1 MLERLRQVRLFLQ
14 ALAGAREEILAQ
26 CPSERVKFESLG
38 WSILI
43 TSGLAVVSMWF
54 ALSTAMGVNGI
65 IAVVPALLWGLV
77 IMGIDRWLVTSMP
90 HDGKRKLLVAAP
102 RLLMAIL
109 LGTLISTPFVLRIFE
124 SEINAQIAMIKQ
136 QRYSDFIAAQQ
147 KSPVGAQVTY
157 WTRQVSSLQKVVDT
171 GGAQPLNPAAD
182 PQVQALTKQRSQEL
196 TLQGQYFKQ
205 WQCQLYGVYQG
216 VKCPK
221 GNGPLAQASGNS
233 YNQAKAQVAQ
243 LTSDIRNRE
252 KQLAASDV
260 ASQKLRYDQAK
271 AGLPNALDQ
280 LHTAQTREDNLR
292 TAFNAQNDALNGIL
306 VRLQALSQL
315 SKNDFTVTSARFL
328 VFLLFLVVEILPVTV
343 KLLQPRG
350 PYDEIFEKMQ
360 KIEVKDASRRG
371 YRPAAVG
378 SGSLADDG
386 HPRVVAGYAEAADN
400 VRAIWQ
406 RTKVLP
412 RGFDDPADRKPT
424 EVLGGFSGPPPDA
437 SQPGTGGYRDS
448 AFQQQGNGFAPAS
461 PTGFGS
467 SAAPTRSDHFPA
479 APARPFDGLSAARTG
494 REEPAPVT
502 RNEAYPPL
510 AAHDRLPLDVTRR
523 DLSNLPPPAAD
534 APNPFTDSGGISLA
548 HQRLLEASDNRSY
561 RDDGGQSGGDLDWDE
576 D

>member
-1 MLERLRQVRLFLQ
+1 MLERLRKVRLFLQ
-14 ALAGAREEILAQ
+14 ALAGAREEILVQ
-26 CPSERVKFESLG
+26 CPTERVKFESLG

-43 TSGLAVVSMWF
+43 TSGMAVVSMWF
-54 ALSTAMGVNGI
+54 ALSSAMGVNGI
-65 IAVVPALLWGLV
+65 IAVFPALLWGLV

-102 RLLMAIL
+102 RVLMAIL

-124 SEINAQIAMIKQ
+124 SEINAQIAVIKQ

-147 KSPVGAQVTY
+147 GSPVGAQVTY

-182 PQVQALTKQRSQEL
+182 PQVQAFTKQRSQEL
-196 TLQGQYFKQ
+196 TLQAQYFKQ

-216 VKCPK
+216 VRCPK
-221 GNGPLAQASGNS
+221 GNGPLAQASENS

-243 LTSDIRNRE
+243 LTSDIRNRS

-260 ASQKLRYDQAK
+260 ASQKLRYDQANG
-271 AGLPNALDQ
+271 ALPNALEQ
-280 LHTAQTREDNLR
+280 LHTAQAREDGLR

-306 VRLQALSQL
+306 IRLQALSQL

-360 KIEVKDASRRG
+360 RNELKDASRRG
-371 YRPAAVG
+371 YRPAA
-378 SGSLADDG
+378 GSLADG
-386 HPRVVAGYAEAADN
+386 GYPRVVAGYAEAGDN

-424 EVLGGFSGPPPDA
+424 EVLDGFPDPQPDA

-448 AFQQQGNGFAPAS
+448 AFQQQGNGFAPPS
-461 PTGFGS
+461 PANFGS
-467 SAAPTRSDHFPA
+467 SAAPTR
-479 APARPFDGLSAARTG
+479 
-494 REEPAPVT
+494 
-502 RNEAYPPL
+502 NEAYPP

-523 DLSNLPPPAAD
+523 DLSNLPPPGPGE
-534 APNPFTDSGGISLA
+534 PNPFTDSGAISLA
-548 HQRLLEASDNRSY
+548 HQRLLEASDNRSS
-561 RDDGGQSGGDLDWDE
+561 RDPKGPSGGDLDWDE